1 MPELCPQVRC
11 CLPRVECY
19 CVEECSDW
27 YESTGDFASILQGT
41 ADISTMR
48 RAVERSKV
56 FTFLLTVQRLACR
69 SNLAVGLQLD
79 YVSVERWWNQES
91 LRPSMTKAVTGAV
104 AAERD
109 RLAAC
114 EARGAELSQ
123 KIKGMAA
130 PELLTS
136 AAAGGELKVPCH
148 LATIWAG
155 LRGGGGASLKVLLAD
170 VAVVACSTLP
180 SSSPSLLL
188 SVSSS
193 LLSLMTLA
201 WVIDRL
207 FVARNG
213 MKVRRFQCLR
223 RRRS

>member
-155 LRGGGGASLKVLLAD
+155 LRGGGVAQGVACRCCGCCLFD
-170 VAVVACSTLP
+170 IAVVIAFVVVVGVVIVVVVDDF
-180 SSSPSLLL
+180 SL
-188 SVSSS
+188 
-193 LLSLMTLA
+193 
-201 WVIDRL
+201 
-207 FVARNG
+207 G
-213 MKVRRFQCLR
+213 Y
-223 RRRS
+223 